1 MKRALLATLTLGLV
15 VGCGT
20 TAATTHPAAVEHAP
34 KSIFDAKAVAQYAF
48 GGKRTEGTPFDPR
61 KPGDFAVFRV
71 SGSFQ
76 PEPMTLTE
84 RVAAREGATLV
95 MDYEL
100 VKASGARESLRVG
113 MDLVAAKADTVFGVA
128 RVPAAVE
135 DRKSLETLMS
145 KTLVTMEIFD
155 EVFRTPAIACDVSGA
170 KIECETTTYRVVV
183 QNGTSTAREGTL
195 TITTSDDFPWGS
207 LDAEVI
213 ADDFEVLYRRELA
226 ETGASD
232 PKKPLFVATNEFDL
246 Y

>member
-1 MKRALLATLTLGLV
+1 MNRAISGSFLALALGL
-15 VGCGT
+15 
-20 TAATTHPAAVEHAP
+20 TACAGATSPAPVKHATP
-34 KSIFDAKAVAQYAF
+34 SIFDVKAVAQYAF
-48 GGKRTEGTPFDPR
+48 GGKSAHGTPFDPR

-84 RVAAREGATLV
+84 RVAAREGAMLV
-95 MDYEL
+95 MDYEI
-100 VKASGARESLRVG
+100 VKASGTRESLRVG
-113 MDLVAAKADTVFGVA
+113 MDLVAARADTVFGVA
-128 RVPAAVE
+128 RVPAASA
-135 DRKSLETLMS
+135 DRKALETLMN

-155 EVFRTPAIACDVSGA
+155 EVFKTPSIACDVGGK

-183 QNGTSTAREGTL
+183 MNGTSSAREGTL
-195 TITTSDDFPWGS
+195 TITTSDEFPWGS

-226 ETGASD
+226 EIGASD
-232 PKKPLFVATNEFDL
+232 PSKPIFVATNTLDL

>member
-1 MKRALLATLTLGLV
+1 MKRALLASLSWALLA
-15 VGCGT
+15 GCST
-20 TAATTHPAAVEHAP
+20 TTTTTPPKQATA
-34 KSIFDAKAVAQYAF
+34 SIFDAKAVARYAF
-48 GGKRTEGTPFDPR
+48 GGKPSGSTTFDPR

-76 PEPMTLTE
+76 PEPMTLTQ
-84 RVAAREGATLV
+84 RVAAREGATLI

-113 MDLVAAKADTVFGVA
+113 MDLVAARADTVFGVA
-128 RVPAAVE
+128 RTPAAVA
-135 DRKSLETLMS
+135 DRKSLELLMS
-145 KTLVTMEIFD
+145 KTMVTMEIFD
-155 EVFRTPAIACDVSGA
+155 EVFRTPTIACDVSGK

-183 QNGTSTAREGTL
+183 MNGTSSAREGTL
-195 TITTSDDFPWGS
+195 TITTSDQFPWGS

-226 ETGASD
+226 ETGTSD
-232 PKKPLFVATNEFDL
+232 PTKPIFVATNEFDL

>member
-1 MKRALLATLTLGLV
+1 MNRASLTLVLGL
-15 VGCGT
+15 GLGLTACTST
-20 TAATTHPAAVEHAP
+20 TSPTPIAHAT
-34 KSIFDAKAVAQYAF
+34 KSVFDAKAVAQYAF
-48 GGKRTEGTPFDPR
+48 GGKPSGGAPFDPR

-84 RVAAREGATLV
+84 RVAAREGTTLV
-95 MDYEL
+95 MDYEI
-100 VKASGARESLRVG
+100 VKASGTRESLRVG

-128 RVPAAVE
+128 RVPAAVA
-135 DRKSLETLMS
+135 DRKALETLMS

-155 EVFRTPAIACDVSGA
+155 EVFRTPTIACEVGGK

-183 QNGTSTAREGTL
+183 MNGTSSAREGTL
-195 TITTSDDFPWGS
+195 TVTTSDEFAWGS

-226 ETGASD
+226 ETGQSD
-232 PKKPLFVATNEFDL
+232 PAKPIFVATNELNL